1 MSRLAQ
7 RRVLLIS
14 ENAPIPADRRVWSEA
29 RVLAGA
35 GWEVTV
41 VGAAASDEEQAANEV
56 LEGIEIHRYPLRPAG
71 SAPGYLR
78 EYGQAL
84 WRIRRLVRWLQRERP
99 FDVVHA
105 ANPPDFL
112 LLAARAARA
121 RGARFV
127 FDQHDLTPEL
137 FRARFGRAGLPH
149 RALLAFE
156 RATMRSADLVV
167 VTNES
172 YRRIAIERGG
182 VDPGDVVVVRN
193 DPDLERLY
201 PVEPDPALRRGR
213 RHLLAYLGRMG
224 PQDGIDHAVRALTA
238 LRDLRGDDWHAV
250 FLGEG
255 EVRPGMEA
263 LAAELGIAEAV
274 EFAGWQGDAEIRR
287 VLSTADV
294 CLAPDPPSPLND
306 VSTMKK
312 VPEYMAMGC
321 PIASYDL
328 PETRISAGS
337 AAAYVNSSNPEDLG
351 RCAHV
356 LLEDPVRRGEMARA
370 GRERVA
376 ALSWEQST
384 ADLLSAYE
392 RLATAS
398 AHPGEESGSRRELAR
413 VPG

>member
-1 MSRLAQ
+1 MSPAAG
-7 RRVLLIS
+7 RVLLIS
-14 ENAPIPADRRVWSEA
+14 ENAPVPGDRRVWSEA
-29 RVLAGA
+29 RTLAGA
-35 GWEVTV
+35 GWKVTV
-41 VGAAASDEEQAANEV
+41 VGAAATDEEQPAREV
-56 LEGIEIHRYPLRPAG
+56 LEGIEILRYPLRPAT
-71 SAPGYLR
+71 SALGYVR

-84 WRIRRLVRWLQRERP
+84 WRIRRLVRRLQRERP
-99 FDVVHA
+99 FDVVHT

-112 LLAARAARA
+112 LLAARSARA
-121 RGARFV
+121 RGARTV
-127 FDQHDLTPEL
+127 FDQHDLVPEL

-156 RATMRSADLVV
+156 RGAMRSADLVL

-172 YRRIAIERGG
+172 YRRIAVERGG

-193 DPDLERLY
+193 DPDVERLY

-224 PQDGIDHAVRALTA
+224 PQDGIDHAVRALAA

-263 LAAELGIAEAV
+263 LAAELGIGEAV

-337 AAAYVNSSNPEDLG
+337 AAAYVTGSNPADLG
-351 RCAHV
+351 RCAHE
-356 LLEDPVRRGEMARA
+356 LLEDPARREEMSRV

-398 AHPGEESGSRRELAR
+398 AHPGEESGSHRELAR